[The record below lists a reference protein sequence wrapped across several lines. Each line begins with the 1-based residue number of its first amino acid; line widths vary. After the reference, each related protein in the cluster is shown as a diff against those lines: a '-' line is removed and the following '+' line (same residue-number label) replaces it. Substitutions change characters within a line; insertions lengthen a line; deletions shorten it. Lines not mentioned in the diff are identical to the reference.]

1 MLTHTHT
8 PSLPCPAF
16 PPQVEALSKGVG
28 PSVGAIDTLVELFD
42 VLEQAIPLPRRPPP
56 SPAKDPLP
64 ARRLAGGTPAG
75 VAGPALSP
83 PPPAVRRMWARL
95 PGGDDALG
103 LSPRLSDASVQSP
116 TRMDED
122 ATEEVGSGGNGGQ
135 SPEAMTI
142 DSTEA
147 KTLGD
152 ELGATESS
160 LRPQPPQPPQPPEP
174 PQPPQP
180 QPSQPRVQS
189 AQEVLEDLHMKIE
202 PGLSDKGCWMLSLL
216 ASRISS
222 DCPWARSGGMA
233 FAFAR
238 VAKVPAA
245 ELLSFL
251 RSANDVIT
259 EETEIRWQRVARPA
273 AFEEYLERALEPR
286 PYAPLLAE
294 YARAALAAAGGNART
309 LAAALTAEEHWLLGY
324 QQQTRERPNA
334 HLVELIRWLLKET
347 PRPQ

>member
-1 MLTHTHT
+1 
-8 PSLPCPAF
+8 
-16 PPQVEALSKGVG
+16 
-28 PSVGAIDTLVELFD
+28 
-42 VLEQAIPLPRRPPP
+42 
-56 SPAKDPLP
+56 
-64 ARRLAGGTPAG
+64 
-75 VAGPALSP
+75 
-83 PPPAVRRMWARL
+83 
-95 PGGDDALG
+95 
-103 LSPRLSDASVQSP
+103 
-116 TRMDED
+116 
-122 ATEEVGSGGNGGQ
+122 
-135 SPEAMTI
+135 
-142 DSTEA
+142 
-147 KTLGD
+147 
-152 ELGATESS
+152 
-160 LRPQPPQPPQPPEP
+160 
-174 PQPPQP
+174 
-180 QPSQPRVQS
+180 
-189 AQEVLEDLHMKIE
+189 MKIE

-251 RSANDVIT
+251 RSANEVIT
-259 EETEIRWQRVARPA
+259 EETEIRWQRAARPA